1 MQGDG
6 VLQAGVSDRDTR
18 REEVYEPAASFA
30 CGANVNH
37 SSVYECADGDFE
49 GFWEAWASKLHW
61 YRDWDRVLEWRPPWA
76 KWFIGG
82 ELNASYNCIDRHVK
96 AGIGSKVAYWWEGED
111 GTRRTVTYAELLDDV
126 CRFSNALRSLGVERG
141 DVVGVYL
148 PMVPELPIAMLAC
161 ARIGAVHNVVF
172 GGFSVNSVSERLQ
185 ESEAKV
191 LITVDGSFRRGKVI
205 PAKSDLDSILDD
217 CESIKHVVVL
227 ERSGCEIEMKPE
239 RDLWWH
245 EVIASEEPDNE
256 PEALNSEDPLFIL
269 YTSGSTG
276 KPKGIVHTT
285 GGYLTGV
292 LATQKLVFDQKDE
305 DVFWCSADCGWITGH
320 SYVVYGPLL
329 NGATS
334 VMYEGAP
341 NYPDKDRWWEIV
353 ERYKVSI
360 FYTAPTAI
368 RTCIKWGDRY
378 PQAHDLSS
386 LRLLGSVGEPINPAA
401 WRWYHQV
408 IGKERLP
415 IVDTWWQTETG
426 AIMITPLPGITPTKP
441 GSATKPFP
449 GIKAAV
455 YDDQG
460 KRIVG
465 TNGDLVIE
473 RPWPA
478 MFRTLFKDPERYVDA
493 YWTKYGPN
501 IYLTGD
507 IAVEDEDGYIWI
519 HGRADDVIN
528 VSGHRLST
536 AEIES
541 AIVSHPQVAEAAAV
555 GVHDELSG
563 QAVVAFVSATGG
575 GEPPDGFDDELRAHV
590 ADEIGKMARPK
601 EFIWTAELPKTR
613 SGKIMRRLLRDI
625 AEGRALGDVTTLLDP
640 AVTEKLRE
648 KMAAH
653 EEV

>member
-1 MQGDG
+1 MRQSS
-6 VLQAGVSDRDTR
+6 QSA
-18 REEVYEPAASFA
+18 EVYEPPPSFA
-30 CGANVNH
+30 SDAIASDGAI
-37 SSVYECADGDFE
+37 YEHADQDFE
-49 GFWEAWASKLHW
+49 GFWESWARKLHW
-61 YRDWDRVLEWRPPWA
+61 NKEWDQVLEWKPPRA
-76 KWFIGG
+76 RWFTGG
-82 ELNASYNCIDRHVK
+82 ELNASFNCLDRHVR

-111 GTRRTVTYAELLDDV
+111 GTQRTITYAELLDDV
-126 CRFSNALRSLGVERG
+126 CRFSNALKKLGVEKG
-141 DVVGVYL
+141 DVVGIYL
-148 PMVPELPIAMLAC
+148 PMVPELPVAMLAC

-172 GGFSVNSVSERLQ
+172 GGFSVNAVAERLQ

-205 PAKSDLDSILDD
+205 PAKNEMDRVLGD
-217 CESIKHVVVL
+217 CEAIEHVVVL
-227 ERSGCEIEMKPE
+227 RRSECKLEMKPG

-245 EVIASEEPDNE
+245 EILDSEDPDNE
-256 PEALNSEDPLFIL
+256 PVSLDAEHPLFIL

-276 KPKGIVHTT
+276 KPKGIIHTT

-292 LATQKLVFDQKDE
+292 LATQKLVFDLKDE
-305 DVFWCSADCGWITGH
+305 DAFWCSADCGWITGH

-329 NGATS
+329 NGASS

-341 NYPDKDRWWEIV
+341 DYPDKDRWWEIV

-368 RTCIKWGDRY
+368 RTCIKWGDQY

-401 WRWYHQV
+401 WHWYHSV

-426 AIMITPLPGITPTKP
+426 AIMISPLPGITPTKP
-441 GSATKPFP
+441 GSATKPLP
-449 GIKAAV
+449 GIRAAV
-455 YDDQG
+455 YNEQG
-460 KRIVG
+460 KKVVG
-465 TNGDLVIE
+465 HEGDLVIE

-478 MFRTLFKDPERYVDA
+478 MFRTLFRDPERYIDA

-501 IYLTGD
+501 TYLTGD
-507 IAVEDEDGYIWI
+507 IAIEDEDGYIWVL
-519 HGRADDVIN
+519 GRADDVIN

-541 AIVSHPQVAEAAAV
+541 AIVSHTSVAEAAAV
-555 GVHDELSG
+555 GVADELTG
-563 QAVVAFVSATGG
+563 QAVVAFVSVTGG
-575 GEPPDGFDDELRAHV
+575 GEPPDGFDDELRACV
-590 ADEIGKMARPK
+590 AEKIGKMARPK

-640 AVTEKLRE
+640 SVTEALRE
-648 KMAAH
+648 KIAEHA
-653 EEV
+653 EA